1 MKAKGTGISNK
12 PSHSK
17 PVSVK
22 NTMTAG
28 CYRLTIE
35 NLEYARNYK
44 GEVIHD
50 EGNML
55 AFDATFLND
64 AGQRIKLRMW
74 NTEKGRWVSDA
85 LLRAIGIDTRQTG
98 AVDVHDVYGKQIYA
112 CVAVVM
118 DAHNGVPVGQPKD
131 YKLLP
136 ETITPVRPYHT
147 ETPYYKGDPQKGDN
161 PLGTKFMIL
170 EDIETPPVQA
180 EIPDLF
186 SLTNDEE
193 NPFA

>member
-17 PVSVK
+17 PITVN

-35 NLEYARNYK
+35 KLEYARNYK

-50 EGNML
+50 EGNL
-55 AFDATFLND
+55 IAFDATFLND
-64 AGQRIKLRMW
+64 AGQRIKMRMW
-74 NTEKGRWVSDA
+74 NTDKGRWVSDA
-85 LLRAIGIDTRQTG
+85 LLRAIGMDINKTG
-98 AVDVHDVYGKQIYA
+98 AVDVHDLYGKQIYA

-118 DAHNGVPVGQPKD
+118 ESHNGVPVGHPKE
-131 YKLLP
+131 YKVLP
-136 ETITPVRPYHT
+136 ETISPVRTYDT
-147 ETPYYKGDPQKGDN
+147 ETPYYKGDPLKGMN

-170 EDIETPPVQA
+170 E
-180 EIPDLF
+180 EIDKPQEEPGPDLF
-186 SLTNDEE
+186 SLIDDEE